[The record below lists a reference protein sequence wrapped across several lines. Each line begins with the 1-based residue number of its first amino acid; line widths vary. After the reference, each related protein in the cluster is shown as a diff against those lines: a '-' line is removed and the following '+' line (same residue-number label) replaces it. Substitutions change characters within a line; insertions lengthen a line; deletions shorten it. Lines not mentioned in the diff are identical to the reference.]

1 MLCLCF
7 YFPFF
12 PFSTTTYHCYCK
24 IMPFAVEQSGRF
36 FCGSGYYLFLI
47 FLFLFS
53 GFESTV
59 EFVILLL
66 PLGLF
71 SLVNE

>member
-1 MLCLCF
+1 
-7 YFPFF
+7 
-12 PFSTTTYHCYCK
+12 
-24 IMPFAVEQSGRF
+24 MPFAVEQSGRF